1 MHRLKQITAIVL
13 GALML
18 MGALSGCAEQETPE
32 EERFV
37 LRASVCPA
45 LSSLDPAMNT
55 DTRAESVFC
64 ALYENLLRMDEDEN
78 GQVAVV
84 PGIAKE
90 YQEIRNHDGTVDYVF
105 TLRSSARWSDG
116 TRVRSRDFVY
126 AWRRLVD
133 PETDSPNHALLSMV
147 EGYETARETGD
158 TMQLKVKAEGDS
170 TFRVTLSAP
179 CAYFLSEVCTA
190 VATMPLRSDV
200 IQKDERWMISSNI
213 PGNGPY
219 QAEIWARGQYLQLRR
234 NASYYGRSATGP
246 DTLRFLFPSDEDAA
260 RRLYERGEVD
270 YLAAP
275 PRDMEATGCLPLRST
290 VCVFYNH
297 VSEVF
302 SSAYVRAAFDLAIDR
317 AGIAA
322 AGGSQSAPASGLV
335 PPGIADGAEDASDD
349 FRGTGGELCPVD
361 EEGYAA
367 RSLDAGTR
375 LRNGG
380 YWGGVG
386 FPQIV
391 CLYEED
397 DEETRVVAAAVTALW
412 QEKLN
417 VDVTAE
423 GVSREELE
431 QRMAEG
437 DYDLA
442 VGTLRAEHGD
452 AAEYLAPFAGTD
464 GNNALHY
471 VSKPFDLLIGVAE
484 SSGDP
489 SARAAFLH
497 DAEALLLGG
506 TALSPVCFGSET
518 YLLRDGLT
526 GIRFDVRGNV
536 YFNAVGRAE
545 PAE

>member
-1 MHRLKQITAIVL
+1 MHRLKQVIAIAL
-13 GALML
+13 GALIL
-18 MGALSGCAEQETPE
+18 MSALSGCAEEETPE

-37 LRASVCPA
+37 LCASVCSA

-55 DTRAESVFC
+55 DPQAESVFC
-64 ALYENLLRMDEDEN
+64 ALYENLMRMEEDEN
-78 GQVAVV
+78 GRITAV

-90 YQEIRNHDGTVDYVF
+90 YEEIRNYDGTVDYVF

-133 PETDSPNHALLSMV
+133 PVTDSPNHALLSMV
-147 EGYETARETGD
+147 EGYAAARETGD
-158 TMQLKVKAEGDS
+158 TTQLKVSSEGDS

-179 CAYFLSEVCTA
+179 CAYFLGEVCTA
-190 VATMPLRSDV
+190 VAAMPLRSDA
-200 IQKDERWMISSNI
+200 IQKNERWMTSSNF
-213 PGNGPY
+213 PSNGPY
-219 QAEIWARGQYLQLRR
+219 QAEIWAKGQYLQLRR
-234 NASYYGRSATGP
+234 NASYYERLTAGP
-246 DTLRFLFPSDEDAA
+246 DTLRFLFSSGEEA
-260 RRLYERGEVD
+260 RRLYERGDVD
-270 YLAAP
+270 YVASP
-275 PRDMEATGCLPLRST
+275 PQDMEATGSLPLRST
-290 VCVFYNH
+290 ICVFYNH

-302 SSAYVRAAFDLAIDR
+302 SNAYVRAAFDLVIDR

-322 AGGSQSAPASGLV
+322 AEGAQAVPASGLV
-335 PPGIADGAEDASDD
+335 PPGIVDGAEDAAGD
-349 FRGTGGELCPVD
+349 FRGVGGELCPTD

-367 RSLDAGTR
+367 RCLDAGTL
-375 LRNGG
+375 LRSGG

-391 CLYEED
+391 CLYEAGNAK
-397 DEETRVVAAAVTALW
+397 TRDVAVAVAALW

-417 VDVTAE
+417 VAVTVE
-423 GVSREELE
+423 GLPRGELE
-431 QRMAEG
+431 RRMEEG

-442 VGTLRAEHGD
+442 VEALRAEHGD

-484 SSGDP
+484 ASGDP
-489 SARAAFLH
+489 PARAAFLH
-497 DAEALLLGG
+497 DAEALLLGD
-506 TALSPVCFGSET
+506 TALSPVCFGTET

-526 GIRFDVRGNV
+526 GIHFDLRGNV
-536 YFNAVGRAE
+536 YFNAVSRAE
-545 PAE
+545 SAE

>member
-1 MHRLKQITAIVL
+1 ML

-18 MGALSGCAEQETPE
+18 MGALSGCAEEETPE

-37 LRASVCPA
+37 LRASVCSA

-55 DTRAESVFC
+55 DPRAESVFC
-64 ALYENLLRMDEDEN
+64 ALYENLMRMEEDED
-78 GQVAVV
+78 GKATIV
-84 PGIAKE
+84 PGTAKE
-90 YQEIRNHDGTVDYVF
+90 YQEIRNYDGTVDYVF

-133 PETDSPNHALLSMV
+133 PVTDSPNHAMLSMV
-147 EGYETARETGD
+147 EGYGAARETGD
-158 TMQLKVKAEGDS
+158 TTQLKVRSEGDS

-179 CAYFLSEVCTA
+179 CAYFLGEVCTA
-190 VATMPLRSDV
+190 VATMPLRSDT
-200 IQKDERWMISSNI
+200 IQKDARWMTSANI
-213 PGNGPY
+213 PSNGAY
-219 QAEIWARGQYLQLRR
+219 QTGIWVKGEYLQLQR
-234 NASYYGRSATGP
+234 NASYYERSTTGP
-246 DTLRFLFPSDEDAA
+246 DTLRFLFPADAEAA
-260 RRLYERGEVD
+260 RRLYERGDVD
-270 YLAAP
+270 YIASP
-275 PRDMEATGCLPLRST
+275 PQDMEATGSVPLRST

-302 SSAYVRAAFDLAIDR
+302 SNAYVRAAFDLAIDR

-322 AGGSQSAPASGLV
+322 AEGARSAPAGGLV
-335 PPGIADGAEDASDD
+335 PPGIADGAEDAADD
-349 FRGTGGELCPVD
+349 FRGAGGELCPTD
-361 EEGYAA
+361 KEGYEMRA
-367 RSLDAGTR
+367 LDAGTL
-375 LRNGG
+375 LRGGG

-386 FPQIV
+386 FPEIV
-391 CLYEED
+391 CLYEAGNAG
-397 DEETRVVAAAVTALW
+397 TRAVATAVTALW
-412 QEKLN
+412 KEKLN
-417 VDVTAE
+417 VAVTAE
-423 GVSREELE
+423 GLPREEME

-452 AAEYLAPFAGTD
+452 AAEYLAPFAGAD

-484 SSGDP
+484 TSGDP

-497 DAEALLLGG
+497 DAEALLLSDV
-506 TALSPVCFGSET
+506 ALSPVCFGAET

-526 GIRFDVRGNV
+526 GVRSDPRGNV
-536 YFNAVGRAE
+536 YFNTVSRTETAE
-545 PAE
+545 